1 MNRTIAAALAI
12 LLMLSTSNADE
23 AADFL
28 PKEVLDFA
36 AMRADMVR
44 IVRLRV
50 ASAAEETGVAEID
63 SWILKAMREVP
74 RHAFVPD
81 QVKLFA
87 YFDTPLPLGFEQN
100 ISQPFIIA
108 LMTQLAQVKAG
119 DVVFETGTGAG
130 YHAAILSKRAARVN
144 PLEVVGALA
153 QAAREALRRVGIDNA
168 EVRVG
173 DGYYGWPER
182 GPYDAIIVKEAVNH
196 IPPPLVNQL
205 KPGGRMVL
213 PIGLLDTFQHL
224 SVVEKDLD
232 GELSITRVLPVRFT
246 PLQGGK
252 VLNLMFLYNKLRF
265 NFVIVINNIKHL

>member
-1 MNRTIAAALAI
+1 MQVAIIRVMHHTMAAVLAI
-12 LLMLSTSNADE
+12 LLMVGASNADD
-23 AADFL
+23 AADII
-28 PKEVLDFA
+28 PEDALDFA
-36 AMRADMVR
+36 AMRTDMVR
-44 IVRLRV
+44 TIRLRV
-50 ASAAEETGVAEID
+50 ALAAEETGVAELD
-63 SWILKAMREVP
+63 PWILDAMREVP

-81 QVKLFA
+81 KVKLFA

-108 LMTQLAQVKAG
+108 LMTHLAQVKVG

-144 PLEVVGALA
+144 SLEVVGALA
-153 QAAREALRRVGIDNA
+153 KSAQEALRRAGIDNT

-205 KPGGRMVL
+205 KPGGRLVI
-213 PIGLLDTFQHL
+213 PIGLLDEFQHL
-224 SVVEKDLD
+224 SVVEKSLD
-232 GELSITRVLPVRFT
+232 GNLSVRKILPVRFT

-252 VLNLMFLYNKLRF
+252 R
-265 NFVIVINNIKHL
+265 I

>member
-1 MNRTIAAALAI
+1 MNRTIAVALAI
-12 LLMLSTSNADE
+12 LLLVSAASADE
-23 AADFL
+23 ASDFP
-28 PKEVLDFA
+28 PKNGLDFA
-36 AMRADMVR
+36 AMRVDMVR
-44 IVRLRV
+44 VIRLHI
-50 ASAAEETGVAEID
+50 ASAAEETGVSELD
-63 SWILKAMREVP
+63 SWILEAMRQVP

-108 LMTQLAQVKAG
+108 LMTQLAKVKEG

-144 PLEVVGALA
+144 SLEVVGALA
-153 QAAREALRRVGIDNA
+153 EAAREALRRAGIDNA

-196 IPPPLVNQL
+196 IPPPLLNQL
-205 KPGGRMVL
+205 KPGGRLVI

-224 SVVEKDLD
+224 SVVEKSQD
-232 GELSITRVLPVRFT
+232 GQLTIRKVLPVRFT
-246 PLQGGK
+246 PLQGGE
-252 VLNLMFLYNKLRF
+252 R
-265 NFVIVINNIKHL
+265 I